1 MAIKATPLAYPL
13 KNDVINAEASMDF
26 TYKEIISYYEQEKKL
41 WIDVLKDLEETI
53 IEARDNFK
61 SPLPIYLTKHRIKNP
76 DSIFLKTKRKSFKSL
91 NEIKDFAGIR
101 ILTLFEK
108 DIFEINNFL
117 VKKFCS
123 EKFYSLK
130 EVTTYNWE
138 SSLASNMFS
147 QLVTQ
152 DCNAKKIIDFKDSG
166 YKSVHYIVDVE
177 EKGKKCS
184 IEVQVRTLLQDVWGE
199 LEHSLSYKQGSVHP
213 HIKKSFVLLA
223 ENLSTNDSLI
233 SHLRNIRDK
242 ENAGHIYSLSQIKPY
257 GYMHYEEAIIP
268 KIFKDKK
275 FSNHHKKYISYI
287 SKKNKS
293 VSHADWIENGKK
305 YLEALVSPI
314 TQRQLKADI
323 CLNYWIEMEKA
334 YFLFHECKLDEAME
348 IYKKLRSG
356 EFYCRPVLH
365 FRIGEIYFIKNNLE
379 KSLAAFDTSESCLN
393 DDSTNIQ
400 NKYRIKLKLAY
411 TYWLLGEEYFPVVT
425 KVFCEAKNIFETHR
439 ELFSEGDHHVVING
453 ACWYFLEKYIVET
466 RKNKSLERLS
476 SLKNDKDLKKKIEA
490 SKTKAAN
497 FYKESKKYYDQLE
510 KLLEIPSCSSN
521 LFDTAAW
528 FCYHSHLAESNAGW
542 LEKSKNYCKKIQE
555 KENRA
560 TLKLKS
566 QNIQTNHMLEIIT
579 AT

>member
-1 MAIKATPLAYPL
+1 MKAKKTPT
-13 KNDVINAEASMDF
+13 VEF
-26 TYKEIISYYEQEKKL
+26 TYKDIISYYDKERKI
-41 WIDVLKDLEETI
+41 WIDVLKDLEELI

-61 SPLPIYLTKHRIKNP
+61 NPLPVYLTKHRIKNP
-76 DSIFLKTKRKSFKSL
+76 DSIFLKTKRKGFKSL
-91 NEIKDFAGIR
+91 DDIKDFAGMR

-108 DIFEINNFL
+108 DIFEINTFL
-117 VKKFCS
+117 VKLFCN
-123 EKFYSLK
+123 EKIYSLK
-130 EVTTYNWE
+130 EITTYNWE
-138 SSLASNMFS
+138 RSLALNMFS
-147 QLVTQ
+147 HLPAQ
-152 DCNAKKIIDFKDSG
+152 DCDAKKIIDFKDSG

-177 EKGKKCS
+177 EKKKRCS
-184 IEVQVRTLLQDVWGE
+184 VEIQVRTLLQDVWGE

-257 GYMHYEEAIIP
+257 GYMHYEDSIIP
-268 KIFKDKK
+268 KIFKNKK
-275 FSNHHKKYISYI
+275 FSKHHEKYMSHIHKNNKSTSHEEWIKNCKKYF
-287 SKKNKS
+287 
-293 VSHADWIENGKK
+293 
-305 YLEALVSPI
+305 EALVSPI
-314 TQRQLKADI
+314 THKQLETDSS
-323 CLNYWIEMEKA
+323 LFYWIEMEKA
-334 YFLFHECKLDEAME
+334 YILFHEGKLNDAME

-356 EFYCRPVLH
+356 KFYCRPVLH

-393 DDSTNIQ
+393 DDSTDIQ

-425 KVFCEAKNIFETHR
+425 KVFCEAKDIFEANR
-439 ELFSEGDHHVVING
+439 EMFSDGDHQVVING

-466 RKNKSLERLS
+466 RKTKSLERLIS
-476 SLKNDKDLKKKIEA
+476 HKDDMEIKAKLKK
-490 SKTKAAN
+490 SKTQAKS
-497 FYKESKKYYDQLE
+497 FYEESKKYYDELE
-510 KLLEIPSCSSN
+510 KLLEAPHCSSN

-528 FCYHSHLAESNAGW
+528 FCYHTYLADKNNVEW
-542 LEKSKNYCKKIQE
+542 LEKAKVCCKTLQE

-566 QNIQTNHMLEIIT
+566 QNIQINHMLEIIT